1 MPVKTGMPVE
11 PTQLRL
17 LRQEAMLRYQT
28 AGNSMRLVF
37 MRFRLVT
44 GRHLLS
50 LVTLALLL
58 GTSSCSGLVNEKQTE
73 QFFADL
79 GNTSITI
86 YPTYIKRMARDEL
99 GKPLGYDAFNSG
111 YEHKETERLA
121 AYLRCE
127 CLAQVVV
134 GADKVTL
141 GGKWQKTQYG
151 IFKASSR
158 AFADYVAAH
167 PIDTEYAMMAEYAIP
182 LDRVWA
188 VHAYVVNAKG
198 ELVWILHL
206 NEHFEVFTDFNPKIP
221 AEATDVLL
229 EYLRTGWPDTSA
241 KCTTQMTETRT
252 RNTPAGILYDFESE
266 LPAGFDSNG
275 IPLGFSTFDDGNSTV
290 KISRTN
296 DHPPRQGEAAGNT
309 VLKLDV
315 NVAEWAGVVNTF
327 ENQQGNAWT
336 PRDWSAHD
344 GFSFWLYGNNSGT
357 SLYVDLI
364 DNRKSCSTYDDGER
378 FTVSFIDDFSG
389 WKKMTVRFSDMA
401 RRDIGNRAP
410 NDGLGLTHVHGWG
423 LGVLKTGG
431 PTTYYIDDFELHT
444 GKAEH

>member
-1 MPVKTGMPVE
+1 
-11 PTQLRL
+11 
-17 LRQEAMLRYQT
+17 
-28 AGNSMRLVF
+28 MRLVY
-37 MRFRLVT
+37 MRLKLIT

-50 LVTLALLL
+50 VVTLGLVL
-58 GTSSCSGLVNEKQTE
+58 GTTSCSGLVNEKQTE

-86 YPTYIKRMARDEL
+86 YPTYIKRMARDNL
-99 GKPLGYDAFNSG
+99 AKPLGYDASNSG

-121 AYLRCE
+121 AFLRCE
-127 CLAQVVV
+127 CLAQVKVL
-134 GADKVTL
+134 ADEVPL

-151 IFKASSR
+151 IFKASSS

-182 LDRVWA
+182 LDTVWA
-188 VHAYVVNAKG
+188 VHAYVVNTKG

-206 NEHFEVFTDFNPKIP
+206 NEHFEVFADINPRIP

-229 EYLRTGWPDTSA
+229 EFLRTGWPDIST
-241 KCTTQMTETRT
+241 KCATQTTEQQSLD
-252 RNTPAGILYDFESE
+252 TPAGILYDFESE
-266 LPAGFDSNG
+266 LPTGYDSNG
-275 IPLGFSTFDDGNSTV
+275 IPLGFSTFDDGNSSV
-290 KISRTN
+290 KLSRSS
-296 DHPPRQGEAAGNT
+296 DHPPRPGEVVGNR

-327 ENQQGNAWT
+327 ENREVNAWT
-336 PRDWSAHD
+336 PRDWSAHG
-344 GFSFWLYGNNSGT
+344 GFSFWLYGNSSGT

-378 FTVSFIDDFSG
+378 FTYNFIDDFSG
-389 WKKMTVRFSDMA
+389 WKKITIRFSDMA

-410 NDGLGLTHVHGWG
+410 DDGLGLNHVHGWG
-423 LGVLKTGG
+423 FGILETGG
-431 PTTYYIDDFELHT
+431 PTTYYIDDFELHSDNT
-444 GKAEH
+444 RH

>member
-1 MPVKTGMPVE
+1 
-11 PTQLRL
+11 
-17 LRQEAMLRYQT
+17 
-28 AGNSMRLVF
+28 
-37 MRFRLVT
+37 MRFRIVT
-44 GRHLLS
+44 GRPLLS

-58 GTSSCSGLVNEKQTE
+58 GASSCSGLVNEKQTE

-99 GKPLGYDAFNSG
+99 GKPLGSDAFNSG

-121 AYLRCE
+121 AFLRCE
-127 CLAQVVV
+127 CLAQVKIV
-134 GADKVTL
+134 ADEVPL

-158 AFADYVAAH
+158 AFADYIATH

-182 LDRVWA
+182 GDKVWA

-206 NEHFEVFTDFNPKIP
+206 NEHFDVFTNIDPKIP

-229 EYLRTGWPDTSA
+229 EYLRTGWPDTPA
-241 KCTTQMTETRT
+241 KCTTPTTGTGSPE
-252 RNTPAGILYDFESE
+252 TPAGILYDFESE
-266 LPAGFDSNG
+266 LPSGHDSNG
-275 IPLGFSTFDDGNSTV
+275 IPLGFSTFDDGNSAV
-290 KISRTN
+290 NISKTG
-296 DHPPRQGEAAGNT
+296 DHPPRPGETAGNS

-315 NVAEWAGVVNTF
+315 NVKEWAGVVNTF
-327 ENQQGNAWT
+327 ENQALNAWT

-378 FTVSFIDDFSG
+378 FTVNFIDDFPG
-389 WKKMTVRFSDMA
+389 WKKITVRFSDLK
-401 RRDIGNRAP
+401 RREISNRAP

-423 LGVLKTGG
+423 FGVLKTVG
-431 PTTYYIDDFELHT
+431 PMTFYIDDFELHS
-444 GKAEH
+444 GKAGD